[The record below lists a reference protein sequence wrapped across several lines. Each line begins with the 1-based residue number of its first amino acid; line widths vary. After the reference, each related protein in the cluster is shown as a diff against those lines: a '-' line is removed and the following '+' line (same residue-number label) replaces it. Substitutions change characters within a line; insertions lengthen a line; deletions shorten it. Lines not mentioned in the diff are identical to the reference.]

1 MACTNEWN
9 KMNYIL
15 KYNLQYFADGDGGG
29 IHAAAVDEA
38 AGARF
43 ALAVQA
49 QQPHDLVL
57 LAHKMR
63 QQILSAFGRTVEHA
77 VKIGA
82 ADHMPTLHLQKQQQI
97 VRRARAHALDLQKR
111 GAVRLQ
117 NAGERL
123 KARQQPVR
131 KLVRVA
137 AREDGIQRDLQELHV
152 RQTVHAK
159 LLDLLAHPR
168 PVSLMHAHD
177 ALSLQ
182 QIIADA

>member
-1 MACTNEWN
+1 
-9 KMNYIL
+9 
-15 KYNLQYFADGDGGG
+15 
-29 IHAAAVDEA
+29 
-38 AGARF
+38 
-43 ALAVQA
+43 
-49 QQPHDLVL
+49 
-57 LAHKMR
+57 
-63 QQILSAFGRTVEHA
+63 
-77 VKIGA
+77 
-82 ADHMPTLHLQKQQQI
+82 MPTLHLQKQHQI